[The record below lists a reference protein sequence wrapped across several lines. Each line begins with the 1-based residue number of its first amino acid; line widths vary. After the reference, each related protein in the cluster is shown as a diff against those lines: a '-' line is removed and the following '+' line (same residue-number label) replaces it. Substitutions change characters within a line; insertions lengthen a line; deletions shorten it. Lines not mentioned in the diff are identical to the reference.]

1 MSATQRFAAAAGL
14 VAGIC
19 LLALVLSVSSVHDN
33 ILLAGGYRY
42 PQLVGANIDPDM
54 AGSDIYSM
62 ESRNAR
68 DMLERA
74 LDAQKAANAVER
86 ERMLQRQADR
96 EAAEDRVFIT
106 ACNNDPTL
114 PYCPY
119 TPPARYNFEP
129 LDPEDYGA
137 SVYAATAEA
146 ARRQQDQMEA
156 DGKRAAMNRLWE
168 AEVARYEREWE
179 HARVVMDACERSNNQ
194 LIGCPYYPEIAPPQ
208 MPVDFESQGDLT
220 WAIHQREQA
229 DKLEAARIANKQR
242 QARLYD
248 EMIAEREAKERQA
261 AERFAAA
268 CAMNPS
274 LPGCPY

>member
-1 MSATQRFAAAAGL
+1 MADEYTRCLSADSLWG
-14 VAGIC
+14 
-19 LLALVLSVSSVHDN
+19 SV
-33 ILLAGGYRY
+33 
-42 PQLVGANIDPDM
+42 Q

-74 LDAQKAANAVER
+74 LDAQKAANALER

-119 TPPARYNFEP
+119 APPARYNFEP

-220 WAIHQREQA
+220 WAFHQREQA

-242 QARLYD
+242 QARLVAVPPSQQPKLALALPCPEGSHKFVLNVQYD